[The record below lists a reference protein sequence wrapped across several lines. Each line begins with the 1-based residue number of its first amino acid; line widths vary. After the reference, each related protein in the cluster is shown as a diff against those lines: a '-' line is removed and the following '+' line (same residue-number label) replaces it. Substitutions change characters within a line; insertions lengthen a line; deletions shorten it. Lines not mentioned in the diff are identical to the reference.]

1 MRNHARTRTE
11 QAYRNFKR
19 QVIALAD
26 CTSLPASSD
35 RDAVMQAGSMVFAL
49 WRSASELDGVGVL
62 VIKGQLYLRAV
73 IVDGQPLP
81 PNSRVIECLDYA
93 EACSLR
99 EG

>member
-1 MRNHARTRTE
+1 VRNHARTRTE

-26 CTSLPASSD
+26 STSLTAPND
-35 RDAVMQAGSMVFAL
+35 MVAVMPADTMVFAV

-62 VIKGQLYLRAV
+62 VIKGQPYLRAI
-73 IVDGQPLP
+73 IVDGQPLL
-81 PNSRVIECLDYA
+81 PNSRVIECQDYA